1 MYFTIQGGEYKLTNR
16 CKQDL
21 WSTSP
26 FGPNPS
32 SPTDPHNPSGRHPS
46 STHPH
51 HPHGHPNNAHHQ
63 NSHATANGTN
73 QAHTSSLLPARAP
86 HHRLAEQLLADERA
100 IEQRK
105 LNLRRFGA
113 GWLRPPGVA
122 KTFQARL
129 DEEQERR
136 EQAEVARRE
145 AQMAE
150 LAAAAAQQ
158 EQVPVEVLE
167 EERDLDDEVPD
178 ADAEVTESEEDDDD
192 DDDDEDEE
200 EEEEE
205 GNVTVEPSRFGED
218 SMLENSL
225 VGGDGFSPA
234 RAERYLDAED
244 AELDGRAQDMRD
256 LGVERDLDEE
266 IPEAGSY
273 EHTDTEEETSDSD
286 SGSEPCSDDERDSAC
301 PPSEGASAIGADL
314 SVLDASVEEMMDS
327 SFVSYTRGSN
337 NTNSARRM
345 RRSMG
350 GVGRSRW
357 SGGSDVVMEG
367 SEAEP
372 SPSVSANSVMAR
384 LRAARR
390 HG

>member
-1 MYFTIQGGEYKLTNR
+1 VRQ
-16 CKQDL
+16 
-21 WSTSP
+21 
-26 FGPNPS
+26 
-32 SPTDPHNPSGRHPS
+32 
-46 STHPH
+46 
-51 HPHGHPNNAHHQ
+51 
-63 NSHATANGTN
+63 
-73 QAHTSSLLPARAP
+73 P
-86 HHRLAEQLLADERA
+86 HHRLAEQLLADEKA
-100 IEQRK
+100 IEARK
-105 LNLRRFGA
+105 LNVRRFGA

-158 EQVPVEVLE
+158 EQVPVEVMDE
-167 EERDLDDEVPD
+167 EGERDLDAEVPD
-178 ADAEVTESEEDDDD
+178 ADAEVTESEEDEDD
-192 DDDDEDEE
+192 DEE
-200 EEEEE
+200 EEEEVE
-205 GNVTVEPSRFGED
+205 GNVTIEPSRFCEE
-218 SMLENSL
+218 SMLEGSL

-244 AELDGRAQDMRD
+244 AEMDGRAQDMRD

-273 EHTDTEEETSDSD
+273 EHTDTEEETDDSE
-286 SGSEPCSDDERDSAC
+286 SCSDDDEDSAC
-301 PPSEGASAIGADL
+301 PMSEDASEIGASAIGAADL
-314 SVLDASVEEMMDS
+314 SVLDASALDASVDEMMDS
-327 SFVSYTRGSN
+327 SFVSFTRASQ

-350 GVGRSRW
+350 ARGRW

-372 SPSVSANSVMAR
+372 SPSISQNSANSVMAR
-384 LRAARR
+384 LRAARDNASR
-390 HG
+390 NV